1 MVRTAQLNDG
11 VFRVVHRAARKRYGR
26 ELARIRM
33 IFFSGLVNRSDHGA
47 FMFVEDDSEEDEV
60 TPTTAADPFFKAEML
75 DLMKNEQTSDTIAG
89 NEAAEGLGLL
99 FRDHYKGIFRVA
111 YRITGSQSDAED
123 VLQTIFV
130 RLTRGWSERD
140 LSPNPRAFLYR
151 AAINASL
158 DLLRLRKRATYVPLE
173 AMDFDQSPK
182 LSVASPEKVFADLEL
197 RELVRQAVAKLE
209 GRAAT
214 AFVLRYYE
222 GYDNGRIAEI
232 LGTSQMVVAVTL
244 HRARTRLRKEIGN
257 YLEKHH
263 EAE

>member
-1 MVRTAQLNDG
+1 MTISAEINVGTITANMLPINALPD
-11 VFRVVHRAARKRYGR
+11 
-26 ELARIRM
+26 
-33 IFFSGLVNRSDHGA
+33 RSEASAPADAGDLGA
-47 FMFVEDDSEEDEV
+47 
-60 TPTTAADPFFKAEML
+60 
-75 DLMKNEQTSDTIAG
+75 
-89 NEAAEGLGLL
+89 L
-99 FRDHYKGIFRVA
+99 FRNHYKGMFRVA

-123 VLQTIFV
+123 VLQTVFV
-130 RLTRGWSERD
+130 RLTPGWSNRD

-158 DLLRLRKRATYVPLE
+158 DVVRRRIRINSVSIDVVDYEQSGKHTAPSP
-173 AMDFDQSPK
+173 ADQ
-182 LSVASPEKVFADLEL
+182 LADKEL

-214 AFVLRYYE
+214 AFALRYYE
-222 GYDNGRIAEI
+222 GYDNAHIAEV

-263 EAE
+263 EDK

>member
-1 MVRTAQLNDG
+1 MDDDSKETNVSPTAANTLLPSDLIDPAKSATPDKAIAG
-11 VFRVVHRAARKRYGR
+11 SSGLE
-26 ELARIRM
+26 ELA
-33 IFFSGLVNRSDHGA
+33 A
-47 FMFVEDDSEEDEV
+47 
-60 TPTTAADPFFKAEML
+60 
-75 DLMKNEQTSDTIAG
+75 
-89 NEAAEGLGLL
+89 L

-123 VLQTIFV
+123 VLQSIFV
-130 RLTRGWSERD
+130 RLTPGWAGRD
-140 LSPNPRAFLYR
+140 LSPNPRAYLYR

-158 DLLRLRKRATYVPLE
+158 DVVRLRKRANSVSLDVI
-173 AMDFDQSPK
+173 DFDQSPE
-182 LSVASPEKVFADLEL
+182 LSVASPADDLADMEL

-222 GYDNGRIAEI
+222 GYDNGRIAEV

-263 EAE
+263 EAQ